1 MFSPAQLAAVRNT
14 LWRMNDPLLT
24 LEAARDWLSQAG
36 IVLFTPRPQ
45 QLPVPAP
52 SFVAATRSP
61 DTADDLA
68 LQQALALL
76 GRLITEGAAVP
87 LNLLGGATDQPDFVC
102 SPQAFSFVYTLR
114 GDKGWKQPPQTSGA
128 ASVSPLAVNAF
139 QELTQNGPRTAA
151 QLADAL
157 GKEITAAAALRALAE
172 LWAQLRVI
180 PVPQA
185 DNTVQ
190 WELVSQ
196 RYTRQIKSGA
206 NAGQPTAISALLSL
220 VLDTAV
226 AYTAEELEVLLSPL
240 ASRSRIRGVIDGLT
254 ATQQLESVVV
264 EGRILL
270 HLAGGLP
277 EFPVLEATEI
287 SATSDES
294 TPAPAE
300 APPLPEPPHERIGR
314 FTSSGRFD
322 GNRPQRRS
330 VGRKPDERERRPFSP
345 RTGSPKPRTGAPA
358 NDFSRPWDETSAK
371 PEAAAAPPVPPEA
384 APEASEAPPTRK
396 PYIRK
401 PRFDAGEGRPPR
413 KSFGDKPRFDRGD
426 ARPPRRDFGD
436 KKFGGPK
443 KFGDR
448 KPAFGAGKFGDRK
461 PAFGAGK
468 FGDKKFSDRKPSFGD
483 KPSFRDGDA
492 RPPRK
497 SFSSSEGRPP
507 RKPFSDKPRGDFG
520 DKKFGGPKKFT
531 DRKPAGKFAPPKFTD
546 RKPFGDKPAYGGS
559 DSRPRKSFND
569 RSGPRPPGKSFG
581 SKPRFGSG
589 DARPP
594 RKPFGD
600 KPAFGGSDSKPR
612 KPFGDRKFS
621 DRKPA
626 GKYDDQK
633 FAPRKFDDKKFS
645 GPKKFGERKPAFGT
659 GKFGAKP
666 GGKFSKFSKPSGK
679 FTGKPR
685 SPGKPRSTA
694 PRKPRLPEGES
705 E

>member
-24 LEAARDWLSQAG
+24 LEAARDWLSQTG

-139 QELTQNGPRTAA
+139 QELSQHGSGNGGQTAA
-151 QLADAL
+151 QLASAL

-185 DNTVQ
+185 DNSVQ
-190 WELVSQ
+190 WELVSH
-196 RYTRQIKSGA
+196 RFTRQIKSGA

-240 ASRSRIRGVIDGLT
+240 ASRSRIRDVIHGLT
-254 ATQQLESVVV
+254 ATQQLESIVV

-270 HLAGGLP
+270 YLAGGLP

-294 TPAPAE
+294 TPTPAE
-300 APPLPEPPHERIGR
+300 APSPPELTHERIGR

-330 VGRKPDERERRPFSP
+330 VGRKTDERERRPFSP
-345 RTGSPKPRTGAPA
+345 RTSPRTGTPIPRTGAPA

-396 PYIRK
+396 PYVRK
-401 PRFDAGEGRPPR
+401 PRFDSGDGRPPR
-413 KSFGDKPRFDRGD
+413 KSFADKPRRDFDDRKPAGKFSDRKPAFGAGKFGDKKFADRKPAFGDKPHFRDGD
-426 ARPPRRDFGD
+426 ARPPRKSFAGGDGRPPRKFFSDKPPRDFGD

-448 KPAFGAGKFGDRK
+448 KSAFGAGKFGDRK
-461 PAFGAGK
+461 PVGK
-468 FGDKKFSDRKPSFGD
+468 FG
-483 KPSFRDGDA
+483 
-492 RPPRK
+492 
-497 SFSSSEGRPP
+497 
-507 RKPFSDKPRGDFG
+507 
-520 DKKFGGPKKFT
+520 
-531 DRKPAGKFAPPKFTD
+531 D

-559 DSRPRKSFND
+559 DSRPRKSFSD
-569 RSGPRPPGKSFG
+569 RSGPRPSGKSFG

-600 KPAFGGSDSKPR
+600 KPAYGGSDSKPR

-621 DRKPA
+621 DKKPA
-626 GKYDDQK
+626 FDDQKFGPKK

-645 GPKKFGERKPAFGT
+645 GAKKFGDRKSAFGA

-666 GGKFSKFSKPSGK
+666 AGKFSKSSKPSGK
-679 FTGKPR
+679 FAGKSRGPGKPR
-685 SPGKPRSTA
+685 STGPRSTA